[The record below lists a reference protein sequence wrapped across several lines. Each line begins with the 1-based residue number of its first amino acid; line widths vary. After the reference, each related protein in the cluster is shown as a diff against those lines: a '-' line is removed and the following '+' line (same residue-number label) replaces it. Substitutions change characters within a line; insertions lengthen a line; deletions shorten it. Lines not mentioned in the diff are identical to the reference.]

1 MSKKVIQIS
10 SSIASG
16 IGVIISVI
24 LTTISIKNGYNTV
37 RINGL
42 DDFVVKLIG
51 VPIYTIT
58 KEGEKLVGKG
68 NYFLIVLIGITFS
81 IILTGITLLVELL
94 IYKKKRKK
102 QDELHQN

>member
-42 DDFVVKLIG
+42 DKTNWSTNLHNHKRRRETSRKRELFFNCTYWDNLLYYFNWDN
-51 VPIYTIT
+51 TI
-58 KEGEKLVGKG
+58 
-68 NYFLIVLIGITFS
+68 S
-81 IILTGITLLVELL
+81 
-94 IYKKKRKK
+94 
-102 QDELHQN
+102 